1 MKNTPSEFNLSDHL
15 NIIAKGLD
23 VLGSFALG
31 YIVYA
36 LYHNSY
42 SLPEY
47 YSTALVLSSLLL
59 LVIFPN
65 FGLYLSWRGK
75 DKLSRTINIL
85 YAWSCVLAL
94 LLIFGFFNK
103 YLEAFSRIWFFVWSI
118 STFFYFVIY
127 RMVLDV
133 ALNHLRKKG
142 INRKKIAIYGA
153 GQVGKDV
160 LDKIRSDYESGFDV
174 VAFIDD
180 EPALH
185 NSEINGI
192 KIHSPESLVTVLDTC
207 HELWIALPLR
217 AEKRVLEILF
227 QTRHL
232 TTIVR
237 YIPDIY
243 NFRLLNHRITEIANI
258 PMIEINGTPLSASG
272 ITLKRIEDVVFSSI
286 ILILISPV
294 MLIIALLIKL
304 TSKGPVIYK
313 QERHGWNGKTIK
325 VYKFRSMSV
334 VENDS
339 EFVQAKKNDSRITPI
354 GKFLR
359 KSSLDELPQ
368 FINVLQGRMSVVGPR
383 PHAVAMNHDYKD
395 KVSNY
400 MQRHKVKP
408 GITGWAQVNGF
419 RGETDTLD
427 KMEKRV
433 EYDLY
438 YIQNW
443 SLWLD
448 VKIIFLTVMKGFFG
462 KNAY

>member
-15 NIIAKGLD
+15 NIVAKALD
-23 VLGSFALG
+23 VLGIFALG
-31 YIVYA
+31 YLVYA
-36 LYHNSY
+36 FYHDNFL
-42 SLPEY
+42 LPDY
-47 YSTALVLSSLLL
+47 YSTALVLSSLLIL
-59 LVIFPN
+59 IVFPN

-75 DKLSRTINIL
+75 NKFSRTINIF
-85 YAWSCVLAL
+85 YAWGSALAL

-103 YLEAFSRIWFFVWSI
+103 NLEAFSRVWFFAWST
-118 STFFYFVIY
+118 SSFLYLVIY
-127 RMVLDV
+127 RTLLDIG
-133 ALNHLRKKG
+133 LNHLRKKG
-142 INRKKIAIYGA
+142 VNRKKIAIYGA
-153 GQVGKDV
+153 GQVGRDV
-160 LDKIRSDYESGFDV
+160 YKKIKTDYESGFDA

-180 EPALH
+180 NTDIKSTKVE
-185 NSEINGI
+185 GI
-192 KIHSPESLVTVLDTC
+192 EVFAPDQLMSVLDTC

-232 TTIVR
+232 TTVVR

-258 PMIEINGTPLSASG
+258 PMIEINGTPLTASG
-272 ITLKRIEDVVFSSI
+272 ITLKRIEDIFISS
-286 ILILISPV
+286 LILIAIFPL
-294 MLIIALLIKL
+294 MLLIALLIKL
-304 TSKGPVIYK
+304 TSKGPILYK

-334 VENDS
+334 VENNS
-339 EFVQAKKNDSRITPI
+339 EFVQATKNDSRITPL
-354 GKFLR
+354 GRFLR
-359 KSSLDELPQ
+359 QSSLDELPQ

-383 PHAVAMNHDYKD
+383 PHAVSMNHDYKE
-395 KVSNY
+395 KVANY

-433 EYDLY
+433 EFDLF

-448 VKIIFLTVMKGFFG
+448 LKIIFLTVLKGFFG

>member
-1 MKNTPSEFNLSDHL
+1 MKNTQSELNFSDNL
-15 NIIAKGLD
+15 NIIAKVLDAGGAFAFGL
-23 VLGSFALG
+23 FA
-31 YIVYA
+31 YMF
-36 LYHNSY
+36 YHKTLSIPGFYN
-42 SLPEY
+42 
-47 YSTALVLSSLLL
+47 TALFFASLLIL
-59 LVIFPN
+59 IVFPN

-75 DKLSRTINIL
+75 SKVSRSINIF
-85 YAWSCVLAL
+85 YAWGTVLSV

-103 YLEAFSRIWFFVWSI
+103 NTAAFSRIWFLIWSI
-118 STFFYFVIY
+118 AAYFYFCIY
-127 RMVLDV
+127 RIILDLV
-133 ALNHLRKKG
+133 LNHLRKRG
-142 INRKKIAIYGA
+142 INRKKIAIFGA
-153 GQVGKDV
+153 GQVGIDV
-160 LDKIRSDYESGFDV
+160 IKRLQNDYESGFDV
-174 VAFIDD
+174 VAFLDD
-180 EPALH
+180 NMKLH
-185 NSEINGI
+185 GT
-192 KIHSPESLVTVLDTC
+192 KIEDIEVLDPSKLTETLESC

-217 AEKRVLEILF
+217 AESRVLEILF

-243 NFRLLNHRITEIANI
+243 NFRLLNHKITEIANI
-258 PMIEINGTPLSASG
+258 PMIEINGTPLTASG
-272 ITLKRIEDVVFSSI
+272 ITLKRIEDIIFASL

-294 MLIIALLIKL
+294 MLIVALLIKL
-304 TSKGPVIYK
+304 TSRGPIIYK
-313 QERHGWNGKTIK
+313 QERHGWNGRTIK
-325 VYKFRSMSV
+325 VYKFRSMYV
-334 VENDS
+334 TENSS

-354 GKFLR
+354 GQFLR

-383 PHAVAMNHDYKD
+383 PHAVSMNHDYKD

-433 EYDLY
+433 EYDLF

-443 SLWLD
+443 SLWFD
-448 VKIIFLTVMKGFFG
+448 IKIILMTVLKGFFS